1 MRQLFLGGNW
11 LWLSAPALVVLV
23 ALAWRFRCL
32 HRGPLSLLPAVTD
45 FMGEKL
51 PARWYCDRC
60 GRSWPAQFE
69 HETRPVQKFV
79 GYDEKKASMAIERAQ
94 MLEDQRRS
102 IAMQRAG
109 LRRAARIVRRRRG
122 AGGTSDPNHP
132 NVVPISDVRRQA

>member
-1 MRQLFLGGNW
+1 MRQLFLGGNV
-11 LWLSAPALVVLV
+11 LWLSVPALIGLV

-45 FMGEKL
+45 FTGEKL

-69 HETRPVQKFV
+69 HETKPIQKYI
-79 GYDEKKASMAIERAQ
+79 GYDEKKAAAAIERAQ
-94 MLEDQRRS
+94 TLEDQKRS

-109 LRRAARIVRRRRG
+109 LRQARIVRRKRV
-122 AGGTSDPNHP
+122 AGDAPESTHP
-132 NVVPISDVRRQA
+132 NVVPIGDVRRQA